1 LRPGDDHFDF
11 RKAFS
16 MRSLFARLHR
26 RYGPKISGAERQRRV
41 KDKLDSQPAL
51 PSLRPLAARA
61 ALAQR
66 RPKVAIVGG
75 GFSGLMAASELVGHC
90 DVTLFEARDRFG
102 GRVFSKRKPSGIVE
116 AGGELIGY
124 NHPIWLSLAKR
135 FELGLSV
142 ITSDTNFDALDLDM
156 PLFLDGRKLSDR
168 QMERVYHEMDD
179 AFGKLCRQAAKV
191 DARKPWRAKDARKL
205 DAKTLAEWIDD
216 LDCSK
221 LTKLAIDEQLS
232 NDQGLPTDQQSFLAN
247 LAVISGG
254 RMKNQIDAF
263 FTQTETLRCS
273 EGNQELAIR
282 LADEV
287 RGKGGEPLLSTPVS
301 AIRIEDEGV
310 TLEFG
315 TSGNGAPRAPF
326 AADYVILAIPP
337 SLWPAS
343 QSAKITITPELP
355 HDYYVTMGTVVKYL
369 SPLTKRF
376 WIGEGLAPTA
386 TSNQFGVTWE
396 GTDNQI
402 APPDRP
408 VELSLFAGADV
419 AKAALAH
426 YRPGDQTEV
435 DAFYAKRIGDVYKGY
450 AGHLAGE
457 PEFMAWPHD
466 EWTAAGYSCPAPGE
480 VCRAGPLLSKGFRD
494 RLFFAG
500 EHTCFAYFG
509 YMEGAL
515 ESGRAAAAAIVR
527 AIDKRAGAQGSAKSR
542 VSVIGSGALAAPK
555 P

>member
-1 LRPGDDHFDF
+1 
-11 RKAFS
+11 

-26 RYGPKISGAERQRRV
+26 RYGPRISGAERQRRV
-41 KDKLDSQPAL
+41 KDKLALQPAQ
-51 PSLRPLAARA
+51 PSIRSPAARL
-61 ALAQR
+61 ALATR
-66 RPKVAIVGG
+66 RPKVAIIGG
-75 GFSGLMAASELVGHC
+75 GFAGLMAASELVAHC

-102 GRVFSKRKPSGIVE
+102 GRVFSKKKPSGIVE

-124 NHPIWLSLAKR
+124 NHPLWLCHAKR

-142 ITSDTNFDALDLDM
+142 ITSDTNFDALELDM
-156 PLFLDGRKLSDR
+156 PLFLDGHKLSDG
-168 QMERVYHEMDD
+168 QMKLVYHEMDD
-179 AFGKLCRQAAKV
+179 AFQKLSRWAGRV
-191 DARKPWRAKDARKL
+191 NPHKPWRAKGAKKL
-205 DAKTLAEWIDD
+205 DARTIAEWIAD

-221 LTKLAIDEQLS
+221 LTRHAIDEQFS
-232 NDQGLPTDQQSFLAN
+232 NDAGQPTTEQSFLAN
-247 LAVISGG
+247 LAVVAGG
-254 RMKNQIDAF
+254 RMKHQIDAF

-282 LADEV
+282 LERDI
-287 RGKGGEPLLSTPVS
+287 RDKGASTLLSTPVR

-310 TLEFG
+310 TLEF
-315 TSGNGAPRAPF
+315 SASKNGVTRAAF
-326 AADYVILAIPP
+326 TADYAVLAIPP

-343 QSAKITITPELP
+343 PGAKITITPDLP
-355 HDYYVTMGTVVKYL
+355 RDYYVTMGTAVKYL
-369 SPLTKRF
+369 SPLKKRF

-402 APPDRP
+402 APPERP

-419 AKAALAH
+419 AEEALKR
-426 YRPGDQTEV
+426 YQPGNQKEV
-435 DAFYAKRIGDVYKGY
+435 DAFYAQRIGGVYKGY
-450 AGHLAGE
+450 VEHLADA
-457 PEFMAWPHD
+457 PEFMAWPRD

-480 VCRAGPLLSKGFRD
+480 VCRAGPLLAKGFED

-515 ESGRAAAAAIVR
+515 QSGAAAAAAIIR
-527 AIDKRAGAQGSAKSR
+527 AIDKQAEAHGSAKR
-542 VSVIGSGALAAPK
+542 GNSVIGSERLVAAK

>member
-1 LRPGDDHFDF
+1 
-11 RKAFS
+11 

-41 KDKLDSQPAL
+41 RDKVALQPTPPSIRSPTAL
-51 PSLRPLAARA
+51 R
-61 ALAQR
+61 ALAVR
-66 RPKVAIVGG
+66 RPKVAIIGG
-75 GFSGLMAASELVGHC
+75 GFAGLMAASELVAHC
-90 DVTLFEARDRFG
+90 EVTLFEARNRFG
-102 GRVFSKRKPSGIVE
+102 GRVFSKTKPSGIVE

-124 NHPIWLSLAKR
+124 NHPLWLQYAKR

-142 ITSDTNFDALDLDM
+142 ITSDTNFDALELDM
-156 PLFLDGRKLSDR
+156 PLFLDGHKLSDG
-168 QMERVYHEMDD
+168 QMKLVYHEMDD
-179 AFGKLCRQAAKV
+179 AFGKLSRWAGRV
-191 DARKPWRAKDARKL
+191 NPRKPWLANGAKKL
-205 DAKTLAEWIDD
+205 DARSIAKWIAS

-221 LTKLAIDEQLS
+221 LTRYAMEEQFS
-232 NDQGLPTDQQSFLAN
+232 NDAGQPTTEQSFLAN
-247 LAVISGG
+247 LAVVAGG

-282 LADEV
+282 LAKDI
-287 RGKGGEPLLSTPVS
+287 GDKGASTHLSTPVR

-310 TLEFG
+310 ILEFSPAENG
-315 TSGNGAPRAPF
+315 TTRAAF
-326 AADYVILAIPP
+326 TADYAVLAIPP
-337 SLWPAS
+337 SLWPDS
-343 QSAKITITPELP
+343 PNAKITITPNLP
-355 HDYYVTMGTVVKYL
+355 HDYYVTMGTAVKYL

-386 TSNQFGVTWE
+386 ISNQFGVTWE

-419 AKAALAH
+419 AAAALKH
-426 YRPGDQTEV
+426 YQPGNQTQV
-435 DAFYAKRIGDVYKGY
+435 DAFYAQQIGSVYTGY
-450 AGHLAGE
+450 VKHLAAQ
-457 PEFMAWPHD
+457 PEFMAWPRD

-480 VCRAGPLLSKGFRD
+480 VCRAGPRLARGFED

-515 ESGRAAAAAIVR
+515 QSGQTAAAAIIK
-527 AIDKRAGAQGSAKSR
+527 AIDKQPEAHVSASNGD
-542 VSVIGSGALAAPK
+542 SVRGSGRLAASK

>member
-1 LRPGDDHFDF
+1 
-11 RKAFS
+11 

-41 KDKLDSQPAL
+41 KDKVDSQPTL

-61 ALAQR
+61 QL
-66 RPKVAIVGG
+66 RPKVAIIGG

-102 GRVFSKRKPSGIVE
+102 GRVWSKRKASGIVE

-124 NHPIWLSLAKR
+124 NHPLWLKLARR

-156 PLFLDGRKLSDR
+156 PLFLDGQKPSDR
-168 QMERVYHEMDD
+168 QMERIYHEMDD
-179 AFGKLCRQAAKV
+179 AFGRISRQAAKV
-191 DARKPWRAKDARKL
+191 DPRKPWRAKGAKEL
-205 DAKTLAEWIDD
+205 DAKTLAEWIDG
-216 LDCSK
+216 LDCTK

-232 NDQGLPTDQQSFLAN
+232 NDQGLPTNEQSFLAN

-254 RMKNQIDAF
+254 RMKNDIGAF

-287 RGKGGEPLLSTPVS
+287 KRKGGDPLLSTPVR

-315 TSGNGAPRAPF
+315 ASGNGAPRAPF

-343 QSAKITITPELP
+343 PFAKITITPELP
-355 HDYYVTMGTVVKYL
+355 QDYYITMGTAVKYL
-369 SPLTKRF
+369 SPVTKRF
-376 WIGEGLAPTA
+376 WIGEGLAPTSMS
-386 TSNQFGVTWE
+386 TRFGVTWE

-402 APPDRP
+402 APADRP
-408 VELSLFAGADV
+408 VELSVFAGADV
-419 AKAALAH
+419 AKDALAR
-426 YRPGDQTEV
+426 YKPGDQKDV
-435 DAFYAKRIGDVYKGY
+435 DAFYAERIGDVYKGY
-450 AGHLAGE
+450 VAHLADE
-457 PEFMAWPHD
+457 PEFMAWPRD

-480 VCRAGPLLSKGFRD
+480 VCRAGPLLEKGFKD

-515 ESGRAAAAAIVR
+515 QSGQAAADAIIR
-527 AIDKRAGAQGSAKSR
+527 AISQPLGAKAAKAKATKAR
-542 VSVIGSGALAAPK
+542 LPK
-555 P
+555 PVVLS

>member
-1 LRPGDDHFDF
+1 
-11 RKAFS
+11 

-41 KDKLDSQPAL
+41 KDKLARQPAL
-51 PSLRPLAARA
+51 PSVRSPTALR
-61 ALAQR
+61 ALAVR
-66 RPKVAIVGG
+66 RPKVAIIGG
-75 GFSGLMAASELVGHC
+75 GFAGLMAASELVAHC
-90 DVTLFEARDRFG
+90 EVTLFEARDRFG
-102 GRVFSKRKPSGIVE
+102 GRVFSKRKPSGVVE

-124 NHPIWLSLAKR
+124 NHPLWLQYAKQ

-142 ITSDTNFDALDLDM
+142 ITSDTNFDALELDM
-156 PLFLDGRKLSDR
+156 PLFLDGQRLSEGQMKL
-168 QMERVYHEMDD
+168 VYREMDD
-179 AFGKLCRQAAKV
+179 AFDKFSRWAGRV
-191 DARKPWRAKDARKL
+191 DPHKPWRTKGARKL
-205 DAKTLAEWIDD
+205 DARTIAEWIAS

-221 LTKLAIDEQLS
+221 LTRHALEEQFS
-232 NDQGLPTDQQSFLAN
+232 NDAGQPTTKQSLLAN
-247 LAVISGG
+247 LAVVAGG

-282 LADEV
+282 LARDIGE
-287 RGKGGEPLLSTPVS
+287 KGAHTHLSTPVR

-315 TSGNGAPRAPF
+315 TRAAF
-326 AADYVILAIPP
+326 TADYAVLAIPP
-337 SLWPAS
+337 SLWPDSPGAR
-343 QSAKITITPELP
+343 ITITPDLP
-355 HDYYVTMGTVVKYL
+355 HDYYVTMGTAVKYL

-386 TSNQFGVTWE
+386 ISNRFGVTWE

-402 APPDRP
+402 APPERP
-408 VELSLFAGADV
+408 VELSLFAGGDV
-419 AKAALAH
+419 AADALKH
-426 YRPGDQTEV
+426 YRPGDQTQV
-435 DAFYAKRIGDVYKGY
+435 DAFYAQQIGSVYKGY
-450 AGHLAGE
+450 VKHLAGE
-457 PEFMAWPHD
+457 PEFMAWPRD

-480 VCRAGPLLSKGFRD
+480 VCRAGPLLAKGFEN

-515 ESGRAAAAAIVR
+515 QSGKTAAAAIIR
-527 AIDKRAGAQGSAKSR
+527 AIDRQGEALGAARTGHSALGSR
-542 VSVIGSGALAAPK
+542 PLAASK